1 MANCDLEGATTVKTR
16 VIAAAAIVMLGTM
29 GGGTLQA
36 QTAPANPLS
45 AGAKRTYEIIKGYI
59 IKAAAKMPEEHYS
72 FKPTPEVRSFG
83 QLVAHIADS
92 NYGFCSAV
100 VGENPP
106 EGGFDPKS
114 SFEKTKTTKAD
125 LEKAL
130 ASSFAYCDKVHAGMT
145 DAGGATVVKYFMGEM
160 AKLPLLE
167 FNTHHDFEH
176 YGNMVTY
183 LRMKNLVPPSS
194 ERSSQ

>member
-1 MANCDLEGATTVKTR
+1 MANCDLQGAITVKTR
-16 VIAAAAIVMLGTM
+16 VLAAATLVVLGTM
-29 GGGTLQA
+29 GSGALQA
-36 QTAPANPLS
+36 QTANPMS
-45 AGAKRTYEIIKGYI
+45 AGAKRTYDIIKNYVT
-59 IKAAAKMPEEHYS
+59 KAAAKMPEEHYS
-72 FKPTPEVRSFG
+72 FKPTADVRTFG
-83 QLVAHIADS
+83 QLVAHIADA
-92 NYGFCSAV
+92 NYGFCAAV
-100 VGENPP
+100 LGEQPP
-106 EGGFDPKS
+106 EGGFDPKA

-130 ASSFAYCDKVHAGMT
+130 AASFAYCDKVHAGMT

-183 LRMKNLVPPSS
+183 LRLKNLVPPSS

>member
-1 MANCDLEGATTVKTR
+1 MKAR
-16 VIAAAAIVMLGTM
+16 VLAAAAIVMLGTM
-29 GGGTLQA
+29 GSGTLQA
-36 QTAPANPLS
+36 QPANPLT
-45 AGAKRTYEIIKGYI
+45 AGAARTYNIIKGFVT
-59 IKAAAKMPEEHYS
+59 KAAAKMPEEHYS
-72 FKPTPEVRSFG
+72 FKASPDVRTFG
-83 QLVAHIADS
+83 ELIAHVADS

-114 SFEKTKTTKAD
+114 SFEKTKSKTTKAD

-130 ASSFAYCDKVHAGMT
+130 AASFAYCDKVHAGMT
-145 DAGGATVVKYFMGEM
+145 DAGGAATVKFFLGEM
-160 AKLPLLE
+160 AKLSLLE

-183 LRMKNLVPPSS
+183 MRIKNIVPPSS
-194 ERSSQ
+194 ERTQ